1 AFTRRACQLCVISAS
16 SAPAVKENGTLVTP
30 LRRRGRRDYAEKFLT
45 VRSFFQSCDFCAFLW
60 RVLVFVRGDAFGEGV
75 AVDAENGGRV
85 RQMLFVAREGLL
97 YIELLKLAER
107 FIQKDVALEHLVD
120 QAFESGVNQSSF
132 PVNNR
137 YASR

>member
-1 AFTRRACQLCVISAS
+1 M
-16 SAPAVKENGTLVTP
+16 
-30 LRRRGRRDYAEKFLT
+30 
-45 VRSFFQSCDFCAFLW
+45 
-60 RVLVFVRGDAFGEGV
+60 
-75 AVDAENGGRV
+75 DAEDGGGV
-85 RQMLFVAREGLL
+85 REMLFVTGEGLL
-97 YIELLKLAER
+97 YVELLKLAER